1 MPSEYTPGWSWARM
15 SAAQIKKLQEEQE
28 LARKLAKEKIDKAK
42 KSKEWEKEQAILA
55 ELEQKLENWE
65 IDDIIIS

>member
-1 MPSEYTPGWSWARM
+1 M

-55 ELEQKLENWE
+55 ELEQKLEN
-65 IDDIIIS
+65 